1 MNSQAVMAAGA
12 VCWRKIDGRI
22 HVLVIHREDRRDIS
36 LPKGKVDPGE
46 SLPQTAVREI
56 KEETGL
62 TIALGLPLGAT
73 HYTLPNGKPKEVH
86 YWAAHV
92 SSSAIAKS
100 TFRPNSEV
108 AALEWLPIDKARREL
123 HYDVDREVLDIF
135 SSYVDQG
142 VTETFSMILLRH
154 AKAQD
159 PAKFKGSDQK
169 RPLIARGR
177 EQALDIAPSVAA
189 FGPKKLVS
197 SVSLR
202 CVETIEP
209 LSQLIGKDVVLV
221 KEISQ
226 HAFVDEHPALRA
238 LVGKRIRKGKTS
250 VLCSHGPV
258 LPEILRELALA
269 TGTPLL
275 TDHSRAALLDTAS
288 FSVFHLN
295 AKHPSAGIIAVET
308 HDSLV

>member
-1 MNSQAVMAAGA
+1 MSSKAVMAAGA
-12 VCWRKIDGRI
+12 VCWRKIDGLV
-22 HVLVIHREDRRDIS
+22 HVLVIHRDDRRDIS
-36 LPKGKVDPGE
+36 FPKGKVDPGE
-46 SLPQTAVREI
+46 SLPQTAAREI

-62 TIALGLPLGAT
+62 TVALGIPLGAT

-135 SSYVDQG
+135 TSYVDQG
-142 VTETFSMILLRH
+142 VTETFAMVLLRH

-159 PAKFKGSDQK
+159 PAKFVGPDQE
-169 RPLIARGR
+169 RPLTSRGR
-177 EQALDIAPSVAA
+177 QQAVQIAPSLAA
-189 FGPKKLVS
+189 FGPKKLIS
-197 SVSLR
+197 SVSVR
-202 CVETIEP
+202 CEETIAP
-209 LSQLIGKDVVLV
+209 LADILDKDVQFVS
-221 KEISQ
+221 EISQ
-226 HAFVDEHPALRA
+226 HAFVDDHPAVRA

-275 TDHSRAALLDTAS
+275 TDHTRAALLDTAS
-288 FSVFHLN
+288 FSVFHLSV
-295 AKHPSAGIIAVET
+295 KHPSAGIIAVET
-308 HDSLV
+308 HESLV

>member
-1 MNSQAVMAAGA
+1 MNSNAVMAAGA

-62 TIALGLPLGAT
+62 TIALGIPLGAT
-73 HYTLPNGKPKEVH
+73 HYTLPNGRPKEVH

-142 VTETFSMILLRH
+142 VTETFAIILLRH

-177 EQALDIAPSVAA
+177 EQALDIAPRVAA

-209 LSQLIGKDVVLV
+209 LSQLIGKDVLLV

-269 TGTPLL
+269 TGASLV
-275 TDHSRAALLDTAS
+275 TDHTRAALLDTAS

-295 AKHPSAGIIAVET
+295 SKHPSAGIIAVET

>member
-1 MNSQAVMAAGA
+1 MISNAVMAAGA

-62 TIALGLPLGAT
+62 TIALGIPLGAT

-142 VTETFSMILLRH
+142 VTETFAIILLRH

-209 LSQLIGKDVVLV
+209 LSQLIGKDVLLV

-226 HAFVDEHPALRA
+226 HAFVDDHPAVRA
-238 LVGKRIRKGKTS
+238 LIGKRIRKGKTS

-258 LPEILRELALA
+258 LPELLREVSLA
-269 TGTPLL
+269 TGTAWLN
-275 TDHSRAALLDTAS
+275 DHARAAQLDTAS

-295 AKHPSAGIIAVET
+295 SKHPSAGIIAVET